1 MELAIDSVGNAASVA
16 VSDRGRP
23 LAEVTWPSGRRHT
36 TSLIPTIDA
45 VVRLAGIDRA
55 ELRAVFVDV
64 GPGAYS
70 GIRAGLATA
79 KALALALDLQAVG
92 LGRLEIEAYA
102 HAAAA
107 RPLAALHDA
116 GRGDWALACY
126 QGPAEA
132 WRELAGPALHPLPA
146 LDTALAAVP
155 RGRPPL
161 RRRRGPGRRPPGAP
175 AGRGLGPLP
184 RPPPACDGRP
194 CWRSSAGAA
203 CRRAATSIPPGSSP
217 STCGSRPSARNR
229 RAAQRGSGKEPA

>member
-155 RGRPPL
+155 EAGLLCGDVEALDDALRARLRGA
-161 RRRRGPGRRPPGAP
+161 GWTVAAP
-175 AGRGLGPLP
+175 A
-184 RPPPACDGRP
+184 A
-194 CWRSSAGAA
+194 SM
-203 CRRAATSIPPGSSP
+203 RRAALLAELGWRRLQAGGDFDPARLEPVYLREPPIGP
-217 STCGSRPSARNR
+217 QPPRG
-229 RAAQRGSGKEPA
+229 QRGSGKEPA